1 MSRLSHQWLFSTERH
16 MVPFRALALLLAV
29 LRLAPP
35 IFAAD
40 ANEPAVIEHTQPA
53 DPGLQ
58 HSSVIRSGS
67 MGTKDGLTL
76 RRTAALGS
84 VHIVPLEVGAA
95 PLVGYSAR
103 IATDARGLAAQQLRA
118 PYSPNAT
125 SIPPAH

>member
-67 MGTKDGLTL
+67 MATKDGLTL
-76 RRTAALGS
+76 RPTADLGS
-84 VHIVPLEVGAA
+84 VNIVPLEVGPA
-95 PLVGYSAR
+95 PVVRYSLR
-103 IATDARGLAAQQLRA
+103 IEPDAPGL
-118 PYSPNAT
+118 
-125 SIPPAH
+125 PAHQP